1 MSSVTIA
8 TPEECAEFEKKYR
21 AAAETLFD
29 PLDSVEN
36 DLKDICALTE
46 TLRMILKPIFPDSP
60 LFENAEPERLTGDQI
75 GWAVYRA
82 QQSAEVLLS
91 HIFHCAAGAKETLAP
106 IFEALDD

>member
-1 MSSVTIA
+1 MKNVTIA

-46 TLRMILKPIFPDSP
+46 TLRTILKPIFPNPP
-60 LFENAEPERLTGDQI
+60 LFTDDEPKQLTGARLE
-75 GWAVYRA
+75 WAVCRA
-82 QQSAEVLLS
+82 QQSVEVLLS

-106 IFEALDD
+106 IFEALND

>member
-1 MSSVTIA
+1 MDSVTIA

-46 TLRMILKPIFPDSP
+46 PLRTILKPIFPVPP
-60 LFENAEPERLTGDQI
+60 LFKNDDPELE
-75 GWAVYRA
+75 WAVYRA
-82 QQSAEVLLS
+82 QQSVEVLLS
-91 HIFHCAAGAKETLAP
+91 HISHCAAGAKETLAP